1 LLGVAV
7 AYAWRAQTRRVA
19 VMRRAEAL
27 GEAAREAKVGPIPGY
42 SYLPGSAIRWD
53 PRDPPPRGLGE
64 RWRVLSVET
73 LHLFGP
79 RGLRRARLVLRI
91 AHEALEDTDL
101 VQLAREL
108 ATGTADE
115 SPGRRGPGR
124 IAALRRRRG
133 GVDIRPRR
141 PGMDRDE
148 RRRRAVD
155 THTRARGFSAVGATT
170 SSSSTGST
178 TSTGSSSSP

>member
-1 LLGVAV
+1 MPDYLLILLLLGVAV

-108 ATGTADE
+108 AGRLARRMRVQVVAVQAE
-115 SPGRRGPGR
+115 SPRYEGDEAVLIYAPDGRGWTGMSEGAELSIHIPGR
-124 IAALRRRRG
+124 EAFRL
-133 GVDIRPRR
+133 
-141 PGMDRDE
+141 
-148 RRRRAVD
+148 
-155 THTRARGFSAVGATT
+155 
-170 SSSSTGST
+170 
-178 TSTGSSSSP
+178 